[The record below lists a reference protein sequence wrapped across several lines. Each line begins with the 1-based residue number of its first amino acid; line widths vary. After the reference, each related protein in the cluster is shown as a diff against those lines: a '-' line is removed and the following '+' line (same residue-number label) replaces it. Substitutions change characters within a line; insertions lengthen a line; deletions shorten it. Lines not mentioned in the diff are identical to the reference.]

1 MSVLTIGNIA
11 MSFVS
16 PDVLQ
21 MKWKASFGEAEA
33 DGLLAYTHELKAR
46 PDVKHLLLC
55 IDVREAGS
63 IDARARK
70 KISELT
76 KEKPYLASA
85 IIGAS
90 FPIRVAVELIVNAA
104 RLLVKD
110 SAETRFFDDD
120 ASANAWLAEVR
131 ATAAQTP

>member
-1 MSVLTIGNIA
+1 MSVRTIGNIA
-11 MSFVS
+11 MSFVA
-16 PDVLQ
+16 PDVLH
-21 MKWKASFGEAEA
+21 MSWRGSFGEAEA
-33 DGLLAYTHELKAR
+33 DGLLAYTRELKAK
-46 PDVKHLLLC
+46 PDVKHVLLY

-85 IIGAS
+85 IVGAS

-104 RLLVKD
+104 KLLVKD
-110 SAETRFFDDD
+110 SAETRFFEDE
-120 ASANAWLAEVR
+120 ASANAWLAEMR
-131 ATAAQTP
+131 TTLI

>member
-1 MSVLTIGNIA
+1 MSARTVGNIA
-11 MSFVS
+11 MRFDA
-16 PDVLQ
+16 PDVLH
-21 MKWKASFGEAEA
+21 MKWQGSFGEAEA
-33 DGLLAYTHELKAR
+33 DALLAYTRELKAQA
-46 PDVKHLLLC
+46 DVKHVMLY

-76 KEKPYLASA
+76 KEKPFLASA
-85 IIGAS
+85 IVGAS

-120 ASANAWLAEVR
+120 ASALAWLAEVR
-131 ATAAQTP
+131 ASVT